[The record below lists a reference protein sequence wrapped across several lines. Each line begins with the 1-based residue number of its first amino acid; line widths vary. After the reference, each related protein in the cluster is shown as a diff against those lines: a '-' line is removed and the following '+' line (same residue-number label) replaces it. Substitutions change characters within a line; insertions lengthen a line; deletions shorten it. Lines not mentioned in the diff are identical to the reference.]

1 MPIPYEYVFRGK
13 KVAVMYKNIRQFIVL
28 GGLLALLGACAPTA
42 ASITRDANLDLV
54 EQAMKAPRANHTE
67 TGSLWNN
74 IGVNLVTDPLAH
86 EVGDLV
92 TVLVSENAKA
102 TRQLGTKKSKKS
114 SHTTG
119 ITAALGYETSLAA
132 KNPNFK
138 PSTAL
143 DISNDKSFD
152 GSGQTT
158 NSDTLTA
165 SVTSVVT
172 EVFPNGNM
180 RIAGRR
186 QVTINSQPQALTF
199 TGVIRAFDISPNNT
213 IPSSKVAQAII
224 SYGGGGDLA
233 SVAHE
238 GWFGQTL
245 DVLWPF

>member
-1 MPIPYEYVFRGK
+1 MC
-13 KVAVMYKNIRQFIVL
+13 KNIQQFVVL
-28 GGLLALLGACAPTA
+28 GSLLVLLGACAPTA
-42 ASITRDANLDLV
+42 SSITRDANLDLV
-54 EQAMKAPRANHTE
+54 EQAMKAPRVNHTE

-74 IGVNLVTDPLAH
+74 TGATIFADPKANA
-86 EVGDLV
+86 VGDLV
-92 TVLVSENAKA
+92 TVLVSEKASA
-102 TRQLGTKKSKKS
+102 TRNLGTKKSKNS
-114 SHTTG
+114 SHKTSV
-119 ITAALGYETSLAA
+119 TAALGYETSLAA

-143 DISNDKSFD
+143 DLSNAKNFD

-172 EVFPNGNM
+172 EVFPNGNL
-180 RIAGRR
+180 RIIGRR
-186 QVTINSQPQALTF
+186 QLTINNQPQALSF
-199 TGVIRAFDISPNNT
+199 SGVIRPVDISSGNT

-245 DVLWPF
+245 DVIWPF

>member
-1 MPIPYEYVFRGK
+1 MV
-13 KVAVMYKNIRQFIVL
+13 KNIQQFIVL
-28 GGLLALLGACAPTA
+28 GSLLALLGACAPTA

-54 EQAMKAPRANHTE
+54 EQAMKAPRVNHTE

-74 IGVNLVTDPLAH
+74 TGATIFADPKANA
-86 EVGDLV
+86 VGDLV
-92 TVLVSENAKA
+92 TVLVAENASA
-102 TRQLGTKKSKKS
+102 TRNLGTKKNKKS
-114 SHTTG
+114 SHKTSV
-119 ITAALGYETSLAA
+119 TAALGYETSLAA

-180 RIAGRR
+180 RIIGRR
-186 QVTINSQPQALTF
+186 QLTINNQPQALPF
-199 TGVIRAFDISPNNT
+199 SGVIRPVDVSPGNT
-213 IPSSKVAQAII
+213 IPSSKVAQAVI

-245 DVLWPF
+245 DMVWPF

>member
-1 MPIPYEYVFRGK
+1 MV
-13 KVAVMYKNIRQFIVL
+13 KNIQQCIVL
-28 GGLLALLGACAPTA
+28 GSLLALLGACAPTA
-42 ASITRDANLDLV
+42 SSITRDVNLDLV
-54 EQAMKAPRANHTE
+54 EQAMKAPRVNHTE
-67 TGSLWNN
+67 SGSLWNN
-74 IGVNLVTDPLAH
+74 TGATIFADPKANA
-86 EVGDLV
+86 VGDLV
-92 TVLVSENAKA
+92 TVLVSEKASA
-102 TRQLGTKKSKKS
+102 TRNLGTKKSKKS
-114 SHTTG
+114 SHKTSV
-119 ITAALGYETSLAA
+119 TAALGYETSLAA

-143 DISNDKSFD
+143 DLSNGKNFD

-172 EVFPNGNM
+172 EVFPNGNL
-180 RIAGRR
+180 RIIGRR
-186 QVTINSQPQALTF
+186 QLTINNQPQALTF
-199 TGVIRAFDISPNNT
+199 SGVIRPVDISSGNT

-245 DVLWPF
+245 DVIWPF

>member
-1 MPIPYEYVFRGK
+1 MNTADMRHALPSWLVPSICS
-13 KVAVMYKNIRQFIVL
+13 A
-28 GGLLALLGACAPTA
+28 ALLLLSACTPTA
-42 ASITRDANLDLV
+42 HSITQDANLELV
-54 EQAMKAPRANHTE
+54 EQAMHSPKADHTE

-74 IGVNLVTDPLAH
+74 TGAAMFTDPKAH
-86 EVGDLV
+86 AVGDLV
-92 TVLVSENAKA
+92 TVLVSENASA
-102 TRQLGTKKSKKS
+102 TRQLGTTKSKS
-114 SHTTG
+114 STHKTG

-143 DISNDKSFD
+143 DLSNSKTFD
-152 GSGQTT
+152 GSGGT
-158 NSDTLTA
+158 NTSDTLTA

-186 QVTINSQPQALTF
+186 QVTINNQPQALTF
-199 TGVIRAFDISPNNT
+199 TGVIRRFDVTSDNT

-238 GWFGQTL
+238 GWLGQTL
-245 DVLWPF
+245 DTIWPF